1 MKAWTYFR
9 NPLPLLTLLITLLI
23 IALPLKAG
31 DDLLDPEDAFRLQP
45 VQIID
50 GQLAISW
57 QVAPGY
63 YLYQDR
69 LGVESSDIQLQ
80 AIQFPAAKDKNDPFF
95 GQVKIYDTDFT
106 LKIPYQGQA
115 QQATLTIRYQ
125 GCAEEFGVCY
135 PPQTQQVAVNLPATA
150 SSSSAGS
157 AASLPSEVSSL
168 RALNDF
174 LASQTGLTDTGLL
187 DVDDAF
193 AFSYSQNG
201 EGQILANW
209 QMADGYYLYRDKI
222 TAKVVSGQ
230 ATLAGVVTP
239 AGKMKDDPLFGQVE
253 VYYGQGAADI
263 TLTDVQGSVVVEIGY
278 QGCADVGVC
287 YPPETRQVTI
297 DGASFGTPSASSL
310 ASATAAATA
319 APASTSVAP
328 SLTSAP
334 PTDPSQMS
342 EADRITNTLM
352 NANLWIVVLTFFV
365 FGLLLSL
372 TPCVFPMIPILS
384 SIIVGQGNQNISA
397 RKGFIISLVFV
408 LAMAMAYTIAGV
420 LAGIFGA
427 NLQAALQNPWV
438 LGTFAIIFVL
448 LALSM
453 FGFYEIQLPSSLQSK
468 ITNLSNKQKG
478 GSLTGVAIMGFLSAL
493 IVGPCVAPPLA
504 GALIYIGQTGDAM
517 LGGLALFAMSL
528 GMGVPLLLLGAS
540 AGKLLPRA
548 GAWMNTVK
556 AVFGVLLLAVA
567 LWLAD
572 RVLPGWISMIG
583 WALLFIVAAIYMGA
597 LEPIGDKSNWHKLW
611 KGLGLS
617 LLVTGFVI
625 LIGLAGGSRDLLQP
639 LKVFQGGGSSAQQ
652 QAELQFEYINSLEEL
667 QARVG
672 QGQPV
677 MLDFYADWCVS
688 CIEMERFTFSDAQ
701 VQAAL
706 DGVVLLKADVT
717 ANTADHRALMREL
730 GIVGPPAI
738 LFYNP
743 EGVEQRGQR
752 VVGFKNATEFKAT
765 IDAALGR

>member
-1 MKAWTYFR
+1 MKVWHYLR
-9 NPLPLLTLLITLLI
+9 HPLTLLTLILALI
-23 IALPLKAG
+23 ITALPLKAS
-31 DDLLDPEDAFRLQP
+31 DDLLDPDDAFRLQP
-45 VQIID
+45 VQVID

-69 LGVESSDIQLQ
+69 LGVESADIQLQ
-80 AIQFPAAKDKNDPFF
+80 AIQFPPAKDKNDPFF
-95 GQVKIYDTDFT
+95 GQVKIYDKDFT
-106 LKIPYQGQA
+106 LRVPYQGQA

-135 PPQTQQVAVNLPATA
+135 PPQTQQVAVNLPAQATV
-150 SSSSAGS
+150 SSTSA
-157 AASLPSEVSSL
+157 ATASLPNEISSL

-187 DVDDAF
+187 DVDQAF
-193 AFSYSQNG
+193 AFSYRQNG
-201 EGQILANW
+201 EGQLLANW
-209 QMADGYYLYRDKI
+209 NMADGYYLYRDKI
-222 TAKVVSGQ
+222 SATIVSGQ
-230 ATLAGVVTP
+230 ATIQGVVTP
-239 AGKMKDDPLFGQVE
+239 AGLMKDDPLFGQVE
-253 VYYGQGAADI
+253 VYYGQATADI
-263 TLTDVQGSVVVEIGY
+263 TITDLQGPVVVEIGY

-287 YPPETRQVTI
+287 YPPETRQINLDPAT
-297 DGASFGTPSASSL
+297 FGT
-310 ASATAAATA
+310 ASAASIAAAGA
-319 APASTSVAP
+319 ASAMPSTVS

-352 NANLWIVVLTFFV
+352 NANLWIVVLTFFI
-365 FGLLLSL
+365 FGLLLSF

-384 SIIVGQGNQNISA
+384 SIIVGQGNQNITA

-408 LAMAMAYTIAGV
+408 LSMALAYTIAGV

-468 ITNLSNKQKG
+468 ITQLSNKQKG

-504 GALIYIGQTGDAM
+504 GALIYIGQTGDAV

-583 WALLFIVAAIYMGA
+583 WALLLIVAAIYMGA

-625 LIGLAGGSRDLLQP
+625 IIGLAGGSRDLLQP
-639 LKVFQGGGSSAQQ
+639 LKVFQGGGTAAQQ
-652 QAELQFEYINSLEEL
+652 QAELKFEYINSIEEL

-688 CIEMERFTFSDAQ
+688 CIEMERFTFSDPQ

-743 EGVEQRGQR
+743 AGVEQRGQR

>member
-1 MKAWTYFR
+1 MKAWQLIR
-9 NPLPLLTLLITLLI
+9 NPLPTLSVLFLLLITPFTL
-23 IALPLKAG
+23 LPLQAS
-31 DDLLDPEDAFRLQP
+31 DDLLDPEDAFALQP
-45 VQIID
+45 VESLNGEIRV
-50 GQLAISW
+50 SW
-57 QVAPGY
+57 KIAPGY

-69 LGVESSDIQLQ
+69 LAIETSNVELASIK
-80 AIQFPAAKDKNDPFF
+80 FPPAKDKNDPFF
-95 GQVKIYDTDFT
+95 GDVKIYDNDFT
-106 LKIPYQGQA
+106 LAVGYQGQA
-115 QQATLTIRYQ
+115 QQANLTIRYQ
-125 GCAEEFGVCY
+125 GCSEEFGVCY
-135 PPQTQQVAVNLPATA
+135 PPETQQVAVVLPATN
-150 SSSSAGS
+150 S
-157 AASLPSEVSSL
+157 AATPSNNAIDLPNEITSL
-168 RALNDF
+168 RELNDL
-174 LASQTGLTDTGLL
+174 LARQTGLTDSGLL
-187 DVDDAF
+187 DVDQAF
-193 AFSYSQNG
+193 AFSYQLNG
-201 EGQILANW
+201 EGQVIALW
-209 QMADGYYLYRDKI
+209 TLADGYYLYRDKI
-222 TAKVVSGQ
+222 TAKVISGQ
-230 ATLAGVVTP
+230 ADLKGVVTP
-239 AGKMKDDPLFGQVE
+239 AGQMKDDPTFGQVE
-253 VYYGQGAADI
+253 VYYGQAQADI
-263 TLTDVQGSVVVEIGY
+263 TLTELQGQVVIELGY

-287 YPPETRQVTI
+287 YPPETRQITL
-297 DGASFGTPSASSL
+297 DASSFGTPSAETISQALSAAQPNPSANRVSL
-310 ASATAAATA
+310 ANPSD
-319 APASTSVAP
+319 TSQ
-328 SLTSAP
+328 L
-334 PTDPSQMS
+334 S
-342 EADRITNTLM
+342 ESDRITNTLM

-384 SIIVGQGNQNISA
+384 SIIVGQGNQNITA

-408 LAMAMAYTIAGV
+408 LAMAIAYTIAGV

-438 LGTFAIIFVL
+438 LGSFAVIFVL

-468 ITNLSNKQKG
+468 ITQLSNKQQG

-504 GALIYIGQTGDAM
+504 GALIYIGQTGDAL

-583 WALLFIVAAIYMGA
+583 WALLLIVSAVYMGA
-597 LEPIGDKSNWHKLW
+597 LDAVGDKSNWHKLW

-617 LLVTGFVI
+617 LLVTGFI
-625 LIGLAGGSRDLLQP
+625 IIIGLAGGSRDLLQP
-639 LKVFQGGGSSAQQ
+639 LKVFQGGGTAAQQ
-652 QAELQFEYINSLEEL
+652 QAELKFEYINSIEEL

-688 CIEMERFTFSDAQ
+688 CIEMERFTFSDPQ

-706 DGVVLLKADVT
+706 DGVLLLKADVT
-717 ANTADHRALMREL
+717 DNTSEHRALMREL

-738 LFYNP
+738 LFYTP
-743 EGVEQRGQR
+743 AGIEQRGQR
-752 VVGFKNATEFKAT
+752 VVGFKNASEFKT
-765 IDAALGR
+765 IVDTALGR

>member
-1 MKAWTYFR
+1 MKVWQFFR
-9 NPLPLLTLLITLLI
+9 TPLPIITLLLTLLVT
-23 IALPLKAG
+23 ALPLKAS
-31 DDLLDPEDAFRLQP
+31 DLLDPEDAFRLQP
-45 VQIID
+45 VQIVD
-50 GQLAISW
+50 GKISISW
-57 QVAPGY
+57 EIEPGY

-69 LGVESSDIQLQ
+69 LGVKSADIQLQ
-80 AIQFPAAKDKNDPFF
+80 AINFPPAKDKNDPFF
-95 GQVKIYDTDFT
+95 GQVKIYDQDFT
-106 LKIPYQGQA
+106 LTIPYQGQA
-115 QQATLTIRYQ
+115 QQANLVISYQ

-135 PPQTQQVAVNLPATA
+135 PPQTEQVSINLPANTMP
-150 SSSSAGS
+150 
-157 AASLPSEVSSL
+157 SLPNEVKSL
-168 RALNDF
+168 SALNDF

-193 AFSYSQNG
+193 AFSYSQSG
-201 EGQILANW
+201 EGQLFANW
-209 QMADGYYLYRDKI
+209 TMADGYYLYRDKI
-222 TAKVVSGQ
+222 TANIVSGQ
-230 ATLAGVVTP
+230 ATIEGIITP
-239 AGKMKDDPLFGQVE
+239 QGEMKDDPIFGQVE

-263 TLTDVQGSVVVEIGY
+263 TITDLQGPVVVEIGY

-287 YPPETRQVTI
+287 YPPETRQVTL
-297 DGASFGTPSASSL
+297 DPATFGT
-310 ASATAAATA
+310 ATAETVAAAAAATPTQSSA
-319 APASTSVAP
+319 L

-334 PTDPSQMS
+334 SSDPAQMS

-352 NANLWIVVLTFFV
+352 NANLWIVVLTFFI
-365 FGLLLSL
+365 FGLLLSF

-384 SIIVGQGNQNISA
+384 SIIVGQGNQNITA

-408 LAMAMAYTIAGV
+408 LSMATAYTIAGV

-438 LGTFAIIFVL
+438 LGSFAVIFVL

-453 FGFYEIQLPSSLQSK
+453 FGFYEIQLPASLQNK
-468 ITNLSNKQKG
+468 ITQLSNKQKG

-517 LGGLALFAMSL
+517 LGGLALFAMSI

-625 LIGLAGGSRDLLQP
+625 IIGLAGGSRDLLQP
-639 LKVFQGGGSSAQQ
+639 LKVFQGGGSATQQ
-652 QAELQFEYINSLEEL
+652 QAELQFEYIDSLEEL

-688 CIEMERFTFSDAQ
+688 CIEMERFTFTDPQ

-717 ANTADHRALMREL
+717 ANTTDHRALMREL

-738 LFYNP
+738 LFYDAA
-743 EGVEQRGQR
+743 GVEQRGQR
-752 VVGFKNATEFKAT
+752 VVGFKNAADFKAN
-765 IDAALGR
+765 IQAALRN

>member
-1 MKAWTYFR
+1 MKVWHYLR
-9 NPLPLLTLLITLLI
+9 HPLTLLTLILALI
-23 IALPLKAG
+23 ITALPLKAS
-31 DDLLDPEDAFRLQP
+31 DDLLDPDDAFRLQP
-45 VQIID
+45 VQVID

-69 LGVESSDIQLQ
+69 LGVESVDIQLQ
-80 AIQFPAAKDKNDPFF
+80 AIQFPPAKDKNDPFF
-95 GQVKIYDTDFT
+95 GQVKIYDKDFT
-106 LKIPYQGQA
+106 LRVPYQGQA

-135 PPQTQQVAVNLPATA
+135 PPQTQQVAVNLPAQATV
-150 SSSSAGS
+150 SSTSA
-157 AASLPSEVSSL
+157 ATASLPNEISSL

-187 DVDDAF
+187 DVDQAF
-193 AFSYSQNG
+193 AFSYRQNG
-201 EGQILANW
+201 EGQLLANW
-209 QMADGYYLYRDKI
+209 NMADGYYLYRDKI
-222 TAKVVSGQ
+222 SATIVSGQ
-230 ATLAGVVTP
+230 ATIQGVVTP
-239 AGKMKDDPLFGQVE
+239 AGLMKDDPLFGQVE
-253 VYYGQGAADI
+253 VYYGQATADI
-263 TLTDVQGSVVVEIGY
+263 TITDLQGPVVVEIGY

-287 YPPETRQVTI
+287 YPPETRQINLDPAT
-297 DGASFGTPSASSL
+297 FGT
-310 ASATAAATA
+310 ASAASIAAAGA
-319 APASTSVAP
+319 ASAMPSTVS

-384 SIIVGQGNQNISA
+384 SIIVGQGNQNITA

-408 LAMAMAYTIAGV
+408 LSMAIAYTIAGV

-468 ITNLSNKQKG
+468 ITQLSNKQKG

-504 GALIYIGQTGDAM
+504 GALIYIGQTGDAV

-583 WALLFIVAAIYMGA
+583 WALLLIVAAIYMGA

-625 LIGLAGGSRDLLQP
+625 IIGLAGGSRDLLQP
-639 LKVFQGGGSSAQQ
+639 LKVFQGGGTAAQQ
-652 QAELQFEYINSLEEL
+652 QAELKFEYINSIEEL

-688 CIEMERFTFSDAQ
+688 CIEMERFTFSDPQ

-743 EGVEQRGQR
+743 AGVEQRGQR